1 MKKDA
6 FKKWQSSQKCVTKI
20 LNLVKGLENKIEE
33 ISWKVQSYKVGVKQ
47 V

>member
-1 MKKDA
+1 MKKDT
-6 FKKWQSSQKCVTKI
+6 FRKWQSSHKCVAKI
-20 LNLVKGLENKIEE
+20 LNLVEGLENKVEE